1 MAHLCVELVVA
12 EVQRR
17 VNWFERLE
25 IYVHFLFFPILC
37 QDGASIHHQA
47 ILWHLQVSS
56 GCCTWQQNTHT
67 HKRRSKNDVR
77 SMYTGVCEHDAS
89 CISCSMCTDAGS
101 NQLGRQLLAL
111 EPSSADVRKLE
122 TERYEPCCRASV
134 FVGQK

>member
-67 HKRRSKNDVR
+67 HKRRSKMMFAACTLVFA
-77 SMYTGVCEHDAS
+77 SMMLHVSRARCVQMLDPTSLEDS
-89 CISCSMCTDAGS
+89 C
-101 NQLGRQLLAL
+101 
-111 EPSSADVRKLE
+111 
-122 TERYEPCCRASV
+122 
-134 FVGQK
+134 